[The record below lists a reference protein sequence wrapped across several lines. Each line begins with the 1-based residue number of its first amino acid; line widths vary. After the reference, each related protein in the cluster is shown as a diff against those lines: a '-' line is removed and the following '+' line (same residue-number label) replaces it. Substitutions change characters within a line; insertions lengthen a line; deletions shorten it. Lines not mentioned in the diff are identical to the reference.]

1 MIWGNVVNFAAT
13 WRAIAMYLRYLRTGK
28 AIAWDKT
35 SHAYPSEKELTSYH
49 RKIGDLLLERRM
61 VTIDHLRQALDHQQQ
76 NSARKLGDILT
87 EMGAVKA
94 SDVATVLQA
103 Q

>member
-1 MIWGNVVNFAAT
+1 
-13 WRAIAMYLRYLRTGK
+13 
-28 AIAWDKT
+28 
-35 SHAYPSEKELTSYH
+35 
-49 RKIGDLLLERRM
+49 M